1 MAPCICIY
9 HIVSFAMYTD
19 RLIFQHNTSFY
30 KSFEQR
36 QPKRQ
41 VTYIHPT
48 TNQQREMED
57 KRRLQDTERSPQHRQ
72 TNTHST
78 YTNSRGKQF
87 IVHNVPTTDTMNRH
101 RGHNTFSFF
110 FKQTTTTG
118 DTHTDGDG
126 QRESAHWMEKHLPID
141 SSHPLPRSLSLKL
154 TAKSHSLSLPFQCS
168 N

>member
-110 FKQTTTTG
+110 SNRRQPPG
-118 DTHTDGDG
+118 THT
-126 QRESAHWMEKHLPID
+126 QMEMDRGRVHIGW
-141 SSHPLPRSLSLKL
+141 RSTFPSTRVTLSLGP
-154 TAKSHSLSLPFQCS
+154 SL
-168 N
+168 